1 MITDGGSKVLLI
13 ENLPD
18 RPDDDENEEIFEN
31 IGEEFADDKNDT
43 IKLATKEMELKAM
56 NKANKNKDVKVDKND
71 FEDIKMK
78 LLMIKLNK
86 VCTKY
91 EDC

>member
-1 MITDGGSKVLLI
+1 MLI

-18 RPDDDENEEIFEN
+18 RLDDDENEEIFEN
-31 IGEEFADDKNDT
+31 IDLEFADDKNDT

-71 FEDIKMK
+71 FEDIRMK

-91 EDC
+91 GDC

>member
-1 MITDGGSKVLLI
+1 MLI

>member
-1 MITDGGSKVLLI
+1 M
-13 ENLPD
+13 ENLEYCFLPD
-18 RPDDDENEEIFEN
+18 RPDDNENEEIFEN

>member
-1 MITDGGSKVLLI
+1 MEDLKVLLI

-91 EDC
+91 GDC

>member
-1 MITDGGSKVLLI
+1 MLI

-18 RPDDDENEEIFEN
+18 RPDDDENEELFEN
-31 IGEEFADDKNDT
+31 IGEEFDDDKNDT

-91 EDC
+91 GDC

>member
-1 MITDGGSKVLLI
+1 MLI

-91 EDC
+91 GDC

>member
-1 MITDGGSKVLLI
+1 MLI
-13 ENLPD
+13 ENLLD

-78 LLMIKLNK
+78 VLMIKLDK

>member
-1 MITDGGSKVLLI
+1 MLI
-13 ENLPD
+13 D

-56 NKANKNKDVKVDKND
+56 NKANRNKDVKVDKND

>member
-1 MITDGGSKVLLI
+1 
-13 ENLPD
+13 
-18 RPDDDENEEIFEN
+18 
-31 IGEEFADDKNDT
+31 
-43 IKLATKEMELKAM
+43 MELKAM
-56 NKANKNKDVKVDKND
+56 NKANRNKDVKVDKND

>member
-1 MITDGGSKVLLI
+1 MLI

-43 IKLATKEMELKAM
+43 IKLATKEMELKAI
-56 NKANKNKDVKVDKND
+56 NKANRNKDVKVDKND

-78 LLMIKLNK
+78 LLMLKLNK